1 MKRRRK
7 DIGDRD
13 RENKK
18 RECVRN
24 QENYKN
30 YGNRDEGEGFSDVW
44 PQVSQFLD
52 RVEEQIEYRPVR
64 ESIRREM
71 GDHIEDRMQ
80 DYISGGCGRE
90 EAAKKAVAGMGDPEV
105 IGRQLN
111 DIRRPR
117 KDYALPAVVLLCVAA
132 GLLVSFLSGF
142 RDLNFFSQNVYF
154 LFGIA
159 VLFFFVRKGC
169 FFAARYAKA
178 VSVLYFSAFLLLI
191 LLTRLL
197 HWRYT
202 PAIYNGNFLLPVAA
216 LLLIGAAESKRKAA
230 AAAIGFTAAA
240 IVCQILSGY
249 LYFTFSGVL
258 ILLMSMAVAGILL
271 WNTDRKVILSAAGKR
286 LAAVLA
292 VLLILII
299 AAAAVFS
306 SAYVQREEVFRTF
319 FSPEESTESVMDDSY
334 NALLIR
340 SLLKRASW
348 IGEVKL
354 SGEDL
359 ERYSTGEWYFGRRGG
374 TESGTA
380 HNGYPENG
388 IPHNAYDAESTALE
402 DILPYQYQNNY
413 VISYL
418 ILRCGRIA
426 GILVMAVIV
435 SFFAILARRIAGIR
449 SRSGFVLSVVCFCLL
464 AGQAVF
470 YILGNFGWQLGAFC
484 NLPFLSEGLASIF
497 VNAILTGIIASAYR
511 YDSVRNIF
519 CERKN

>member
-202 PAIYNGNFLLPVAA
+202 PVIYNGNFLLPVAM

-230 AAAIGFTAAA
+230 AVATGFTAAA
-240 IVCQILSGY
+240 VACQILFGY

-258 ILLMSMAVAGILL
+258 ILLMSIAVAGILL
-271 WNTDRKVILSAAGKR
+271 WNTDRKAPLSAAKKR
-286 LAAVLA
+286 LAA
-292 VLLILII
+292 
-299 AAAAVFS
+299 
-306 SAYVQREEVFRTF
+306 T
-319 FSPEESTESVMDDSY
+319 
-334 NALLIR
+334 
-340 SLLKRASW
+340 
-348 IGEVKL
+348 
-354 SGEDL
+354 
-359 ERYSTGEWYFGRRGG
+359 
-374 TESGTA
+374 
-380 HNGYPENG
+380 
-388 IPHNAYDAESTALE
+388 
-402 DILPYQYQNNY
+402 
-413 VISYL
+413 
-418 ILRCGRIA
+418 LR
-426 GILVMAVIV
+426 
-435 SFFAILARRIAGIR
+435 
-449 SRSGFVLSVVCFCLL
+449 
-464 AGQAVF
+464 
-470 YILGNFGWQLGAFC
+470 
-484 NLPFLSEGLASIF
+484 
-497 VNAILTGIIASAYR
+497 
-511 YDSVRNIF
+511 
-519 CERKN
+519 

>member
-1 MKRRRK
+1 MKRKRN
-7 DIGDRD
+7 DAGDRGGGS
-13 RENKK
+13 RK
-18 RECVRN
+18 RSRGGN
-24 QENYKN
+24 H
-30 YGNRDEGEGFSDVW
+30 GNRDAGDGLSGVF

-52 RVEEQIEYRPVR
+52 RVEDQIEYGPVR

-71 GDHIEDRMQ
+71 SDHIEDRMQ
-80 DYISGGCGRE
+80 DYIYGGYGRE
-90 EAAKKAVAGMGDPEV
+90 EAAEKAVAGMGDPEV

-111 DIRRPR
+111 EIRRPR

-132 GLLVSFLSGF
+132 GLMVSFLSGF
-142 RDLNFFSQNVYF
+142 RDLNFFSQNFYF

-169 FFAARYAKA
+169 FFAAKYAKA
-178 VSVLYFSAFLLLI
+178 ASVLYFSAFFLLI
-191 LLTRLL
+191 LMTRLL

-202 PAIYNGNFLLPVAA
+202 PVIYNGNFLLPVAM

-230 AAAIGFTAAA
+230 AVATGFTAAA
-240 IVCQILSGY
+240 VACQILFGY

-258 ILLMSMAVAGILL
+258 ILLMSIAVAGILL
-271 WNTDRKVILSAAGKR
+271 WNTDRKAPLSAAKKR
-286 LAAVLA
+286 LAAVFA
-292 VLLILII
+292 GLLILIL
-299 AAAAVFS
+299 AAVAVFS
-306 SAYVQREEVFRTF
+306 SAYAQREDVFRTF

-359 ERYSTGEWYFGRRGG
+359 KRYSTGEWYFGRRGEP
-374 TESGTA
+374 ES
-380 HNGYPENG
+380 G

-418 ILRCGRIA
+418 ILRCGLIA
-426 GILVMAVIV
+426 GILVLAVTV
-435 SFFAILARRIAGIR
+435 SFFTILARRIAGIR
-449 SRSGFVLSVVCFCLL
+449 GRSGFVLSVVCFCLL

-484 NLPFLSEGLASIF
+484 NLPFLSEGLVSIS

-511 YDSVRNIF
+511 YDNVRNIF
-519 CERKN
+519 LRKEKI